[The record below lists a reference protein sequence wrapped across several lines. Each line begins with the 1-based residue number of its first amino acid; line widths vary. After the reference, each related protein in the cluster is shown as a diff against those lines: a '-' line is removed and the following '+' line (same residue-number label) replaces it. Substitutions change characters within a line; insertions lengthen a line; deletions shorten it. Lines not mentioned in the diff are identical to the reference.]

1 MVVLLAS
8 AGIHRPIEAI
18 KKAMEDF
25 DWKDDHDFVYS
36 DFLSLCRTLD
46 CVDESEHNDEQDGE
60 HTTIPEHMSEDIAA
74 LYDNLDQRKEGQDGL
89 AVPMEESSSMC
100 TLQEA
105 ADLRT
110 FTRQVE
116 CAEIQSFVN
125 HHKESP

>member
-1 MVVLLAS
+1 MVLLAS

-25 DWKDDHDFVYS
+25 HWKDDHDFVYA

-60 HTTIPEHMSEDIAA
+60 NTTIPDHMSEDIAA
-74 LYDNLDQRKEGQDGL
+74 LYDDLHQRMKSQEFP
-89 AVPMEESSSMC
+89 AVPVNECSNRC

-105 ADLRT
+105 DSDM
-110 FTRQVE
+110 E
-116 CAEIQSFVN
+116 
-125 HHKESP
+125 